1 MTDQL
6 REIVAGL
13 EQPGMKSAAQ
23 VRRAVYARLNA
34 VGLDV
39 AALVKEAR
47 ASRSQGPDTPVL
59 PPVWPTAPT
68 RERVR
73 QAGDA
78 PTEVTVIPGA
88 GGVPPLLAHRWEW
101 PVAKLGLPIEE
112 LSAAERVR
120 HAYLGRHGH
129 AATGDYGT
137 RAGASDPTSRL
148 GLTPAQER
156 SAREWRAFWYRL
168 NPALRAIVLNFVC
181 EAPARGKDRPLTL
194 DEFGKLYGRTTDP
207 RRARGVAEGAI
218 RTAVA
223 VLAQLSREYDQW
235 RAAER
240 QAEKKAEETNTRRT
254 NNMAKAKLVHRGG
267 RWSIELAKE
276 TT

>member
-1 MTDQL
+1 MDQL
-6 REIVAGL
+6 RDIVAGL
-13 EQPGMKSAAQ
+13 EQPGLKSAAQ

-34 VGLDV
+34 FGLDV

-47 ASRSQGPDTPVL
+47 ASRAQGPDAPAL
-59 PPVWPTAPT
+59 PPVWSTAPT

-73 QAGDA
+73 RAGEPPA
-78 PTEVTVIPGA
+78 EVTIIPGG
-88 GGVPPLLAHRWEW
+88 GGVPPLLAHRFEW
-101 PVAKLGLPIEE
+101 PVAKLGLAIDEI
-112 LSAAERVR
+112 SAAERVR
-120 HAYLGRHGH
+120 RAYLGRHGH

-137 RAGASDPTSRL
+137 RAGSSDPTSRL

-240 QAEKKAEETNTRRT
+240 RAEVEAEEQNSRRV
-254 NNMAKAKLVHRGG
+254 NNMAKAKLVNREG
-267 RWSIELAKE
+267 RWSIEIAKE